1 MNDDRELLRATIAGA
16 VGAVRRGSED
26 DALVLLG
33 RLGAAS
39 DEATRDSVCELAGAN
54 VDMLLGLAG
63 QPRGEDVM
71 VTLDGEDA
79 DGKTV
84 SIDEFEP
91 AQRAATRVMLALA
104 NGHPEDASAQLDI
117 VAISGDPMELGQVFV
132 HTLCWTLELLDSCA
146 AGGHDVPSWLRPVLA
161 SGG

>member
-1 MNDDRELLRATIAGA
+1 MMNDQELLRATIAGA
-16 VGAVRRGSED
+16 VSAVRRGSED

-33 RLGAAS
+33 KLGASSTAAAR
-39 DEATRDSVCELAGAN
+39 ESVCELASAN

-63 QPRGEDVM
+63 RPAGEDVM

-79 DGKTV
+79 DGKSV

-104 NGHPEDASAQLDI
+104 NGHPEDAQAQLD
-117 VAISGDPMELGQVFV
+117 VVSEAGDPMELGQVFV
-132 HTLCWTLELLDSCA
+132 HTLCWTLELLDNCEAS
-146 AGGHDVPSWLRPVLA
+146 GHSVPPWLRPVLA
-161 SGG
+161 GGN